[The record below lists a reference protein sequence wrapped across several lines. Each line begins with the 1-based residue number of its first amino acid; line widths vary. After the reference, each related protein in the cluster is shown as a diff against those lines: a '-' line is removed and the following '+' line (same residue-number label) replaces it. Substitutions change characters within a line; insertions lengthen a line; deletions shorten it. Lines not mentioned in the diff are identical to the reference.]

1 MNPIPPSA
9 FYPADDNWTAVMLL
23 PRSRLIDVWD
33 RMKSSYWFVPS
44 VMFFGALV
52 LAFAMVRLDLYLW
65 RSETLTDTPWF
76 PKFEGDG
83 ARSILSTI
91 ASGMVTVTGVVFS
104 LTIVSLQLASSQFGP
119 RLLRAFM
126 SSLGNQIVLG
136 TFTSTFLYCLVVIG
150 TVRAGMGFVPQLSTA
165 TGILLGVVDIAVL
178 IYFIHHVATSIRIES
193 LIATINEDLR
203 EVIDAMFPS
212 EIGESP
218 SDRLQVHSEGL
229 PVGENNKPVRAAAA
243 GYIRHIDSE
252 MLMSTACKHDLV
264 LRITQA
270 PGDFVV
276 EGSMLLC
283 VWPDA
288 NATDQVAGHLRESM
302 VLGKDRTPK
311 QDLAFAIRQLVEVAL
326 RALSPGINDPFTA
339 VECINRLG
347 EGLCIVVR
355 RQRPSAYRFDQAG
368 RLRVIAEPMSLQAM
382 THLAFDP
389 IARAGGGNG
398 DVAVRLVET
407 IATVAWRAA
416 DPADRRFL
424 LDFAHELEQ
433 QLQGQLV
440 LEGDRR
446 VLAERFKR
454 ALGEVQHRVE
464 TADEQA
470 DQRAARW
477 LTIDMV

>member
-1 MNPIPPSA
+1 M
-9 FYPADDNWTAVMLL
+9 FF
-23 PRSRLIDVWD
+23 PRSRLIDFWD
-33 RMKSSYWFVPS
+33 RTRNSYWFVPS

-52 LAFAMVRLDLYLW
+52 LAFVMVRLDLYLG
-65 RSETLTDTPWF
+65 RSEALTDTPWF

-150 TVRAGMGFVPQLSTA
+150 TVRDSMRFVPQLSTV
-165 TGILLGVVDIAVL
+165 TGILLGVTDIAVL

-193 LIATINEDLR
+193 LIATINDDLR
-203 EVIDAMFPS
+203 EVIDAMFPC

-218 SDRLQVHSEGL
+218 SDRLQVDWDRLSL
-229 PVGENNKPVRAAAA
+229 GENFRRVRASAA

-252 MLMSTACKHDLV
+252 MLMSTAREHDLV
-264 LRITQA
+264 LRTAHA

-276 EGSMLLC
+276 EGAVLFC
-283 VWPDA
+283 VWPGA
-288 NATDQVAGHLRESM
+288 TATDEIAGRLRESI

-311 QDLAFAIRQLVEVAL
+311 QDVAFAVRQLVEVAL

-355 RQRPSAYRFDQAG
+355 RQRPSAYRFDETG
-368 RLRVIAEPMSLQAM
+368 RLRVIAEPMSLQVM
-382 THLAFDP
+382 THQAFDP

-398 DVAVRLVET
+398 DVAVRLLET
-407 IATVAWRAA
+407 IITIAWCAA
-416 DPADRRFL
+416 DLADRRFL
-424 LDFAHELEQ
+424 IDFARELEQ
-433 QLQGQLV
+433 QMQGQLV
-440 LEGDRR
+440 LERDRR
-446 VLAERFKR
+446 VVAERFER
-454 ALGEVQHRVE
+454 ALGEVHRRFE
-464 TADEQA
+464 AADTQAEQRTARSLSGDK
-470 DQRAARW
+470 
-477 LTIDMV
+477 V